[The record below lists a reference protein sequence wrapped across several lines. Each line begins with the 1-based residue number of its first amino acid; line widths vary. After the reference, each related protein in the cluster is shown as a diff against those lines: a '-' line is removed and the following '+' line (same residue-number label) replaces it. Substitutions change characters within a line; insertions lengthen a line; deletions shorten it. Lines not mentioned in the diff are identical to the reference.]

1 MGIVFSR
8 RLMHSAPKSQP
19 PSESSRLA
27 ALARMQLGRPWL
39 FLAFAAVLV
48 SASVVLAL
56 RLRVQPGFEALLPA
70 SRPSVIELDRVKAK
84 TSGVSAVFIL
94 FEGDDTK
101 ALRACADATVKEA
114 AALGHPWVGSAESG
128 VHEALAFL
136 EPRAGL
142 FAELEELES
151 LHKDVLDRYDYEVGK
166 VTGASLDDDDDDD
179 DEDADTGD
187 AASAASAK
195 GGNDAG
201 GAKDG
206 VPPKLDAESIKKR
219 FGLERLDGER
229 FPDGY
234 YQSKDGKAVVVAIRS
249 AVMGTDYE
257 AGREALRR
265 IRDAV
270 ERVNPKSHHPSVRYS
285 FAGDLVT
292 AIAEYSAISGDL
304 TDVGILGASLL
315 VTVVFLFYLR
325 VRTLVAMLLTIAIG
339 VAATFGATELLI
351 GELNMATGFLFTIVA
366 GNGINSGII
375 FMARYLEMR
384 RAKEPVP
391 AAIRAAHADTWLPT
405 LTAALAA
412 SAAYASLAVTEF
424 RGFRDF
430 GVIGGIGMAL
440 TWLCTYAF
448 LPPILIVTERV
459 LPLDDRPGLFGLL
472 PKGAA
477 RGTRFGEPFAFLV
490 ARMPRVATVAGL
502 ALTVLGAFATAR
514 WVQRDPMEYDMRNL
528 RTDLTARAEEI
539 RTRIKSEEITGHI
552 GADGMAILVDRVE
565 QVPMLTAALEKRR
578 DAAPADAKPF
588 KRIHSLADFV
598 ATDQAKKLPLLADIK
613 DRVVRAKKRGIV
625 SDADWN
631 ELARYL
637 PPDSVAPY
645 TMAELPE
652 GVARPFTERDGT
664 RGRIVFISPLD
675 SNVVDDAH
683 YLLRWADSYRHTELA
698 DGSVVVGS
706 GRAVIY
712 ADIWAAVIS
721 DVPRAVAVSLVLTL
735 LVVALCF
742 RQGFASAAV
751 MLSLVAGVSWMT
763 GLLATTGVRL
773 NFLNFIALPITFGI
787 GVDYAVNVMQR
798 YVKEGPGGM
807 LTAVRETGGAVVLC
821 SLTTLLGYLAL
832 LGSVNYAVRGLGVA
846 AVLGELTCLVAAV
859 VVLPGAI
866 SWRDRRRQLRADAA
880 RGDELPRAA

>member
-1 MGIVFSR
+1 MVTFLK
-8 RLMHSAPKSQP
+8 RLV
-19 PSESSRLA
+19 
-27 ALARMQLGRPWL
+27 G
-39 FLAFAAVLV
+39 VL
-48 SASVVLAL
+48 LAL
-56 RLRVQPGFEALLPA
+56 
-70 SRPSVIELDRVKAK
+70 
-84 TSGVSAVFIL
+84 
-94 FEGDDTK
+94 
-101 ALRACADATVKEA
+101 
-114 AALGHPWVGSAESG
+114 
-128 VHEALAFL
+128 
-136 EPRAGL
+136 
-142 FAELEELES
+142 
-151 LHKDVLDRYDYEVGK
+151 
-166 VTGASLDDDDDDD
+166 
-179 DEDADTGD
+179 
-187 AASAASAK
+187 
-195 GGNDAG
+195 
-201 GAKDG
+201 
-206 VPPKLDAESIKKR
+206 
-219 FGLERLDGER
+219 
-229 FPDGY
+229 
-234 YQSKDGKAVVVAIRS
+234 
-249 AVMGTDYE
+249 
-257 AGREALRR
+257 
-265 IRDAV
+265 
-270 ERVNPKSHHPSVRYS
+270 
-285 FAGDLVT
+285 
-292 AIAEYSAISGDL
+292 
-304 TDVGILGASLL
+304 
-315 VTVVFLFYLR
+315 
-325 VRTLVAMLLTIAIG
+325 
-339 VAATFGATELLI
+339 
-351 GELNMATGFLFTIVA
+351 
-366 GNGINSGII
+366 
-375 FMARYLEMR
+375 
-384 RAKEPVP
+384 
-391 AAIRAAHADTWLPT
+391 
-405 LTAALAA
+405 
-412 SAAYASLAVTEF
+412 
-424 RGFRDF
+424 
-430 GVIGGIGMAL
+430 
-440 TWLCTYAF
+440 
-448 LPPILIVTERV
+448 
-459 LPLDDRPGLFGLL
+459 
-472 PKGAA
+472 
-477 RGTRFGEPFAFLV
+477 
-490 ARMPRVATVAGL
+490 AGL

-514 WVQRDPMEYDMRNL
+514 WVQRYPMEYDMRNL

-787 GVDYAVNVMQR
+787 GVDYAVNVMGR
-798 YVKEGPGGM
+798 YEQDGHLDV
-807 LTAVRETGGAVVLC
+807 TSAVRATGGAVALC
-821 SLTTLLGYLAL
+821 SATTILGYTSLLVAQNRAL
-832 LGSVNYAVRGLGVA
+832 SLFGLI
-846 AVLGELTCLVAAV
+846 AVLGEVACLATALI
-859 VVLPGAI
+859 VLPAVLVLLG
-866 SWRDRRRQLRADAA
+866 RMRRAEVPPPPTPSTRRA
-880 RGDELPRAA
+880 